1 MAVRVSRVSDDTLFE
16 FSCTQWSLMT
26 DATKADWTVT
36 ENTCGIQ
43 TTVGNPYAA
52 SDFIFTLNGVIAAAA
67 PLSITVV
74 DGVYTISITLP
85 QWYTYKGVVSSNRV
99 IVPTGDFL
107 LPANDADCYAI
118 VRRQIYLSPDDF
130 TVNLVDNSL
139 DFVAGPSLNGQTIF
153 VRAFV

>member
-1 MAVRVSRVSDDTLFE
+1 MAVLARDGSDFLFE
-16 FSCTQWSLMT
+16 FACSQWALMS
-26 DATKADWTVT
+26 DASKADWTVL
-36 ENTCGIQ
+36 ENTCGIPVS
-43 TTVGNPYAA
+43 VGDPYAS

-74 DGVYTISITLP
+74 DGVYTISVTLP
-85 QWYTYKGVVSSNRV
+85 EWHTYKGVVSSNRI
-99 IVPTGDFL
+99 IVPTGEFL

-153 VRAFV
+153 VRAFL